1 MIALISVYMLLHL
14 RYTVVSNS
22 LWPHG
27 LQHTRLLCPSLSF
40 RACSNL
46 CAWSQWWHPTISSS
60 VTPFS
65 SCPQSFP
72 GSANV
77 LALHIRWP
85 KYWSFSLSISP
96 SSEYSVLISFRMD
109 WFDLLSVYKCMC
121 AHIMKTFELHSLIV
135 WYVIYFNRTITKE
148 NLWPSTY
155 SNELYN
161 I

>member
-46 CAWSQWWHPTISSS
+46 CAWSQWCHPTISSS

-72 GSANV
+72 GSANE

-96 SSEYSVLISFRMD
+96 SSEYSVLMSFRMD
-109 WFDLLSVYKCMC
+109 WFDLLSVYNCMC